1 MRYNIHIN
9 KHKDY
14 QKHVE
19 QRLYSFFKRNIEKD
33 DNSVIKHKE
42 MEVAV
47 QSGFQR
53 NAAYRVQ

>member
-33 DNSVIKHKE
+33 DNSVIKE

-47 QSGFQR
+47 QSAFQR